1 MHLSLTLR
9 LLLVSASLVL
19 TAPAVAQT
27 PAVNRVE
34 PSAASP
40 GRQAEMT
47 LRGADLP
54 KDATIWTSCDAEVD
68 VSNASPSGDQLTLR
82 LTVPQTTQAGV
93 HALRVATRG
102 GVSNLVPFMVDD
114 LPTVREAGG
123 NASGSGAQ
131 AIDTPIAVDG
141 ACDALASDFYRFKVD
156 AGQRRSFEVVAAR
169 LGSQLDPVLRL
180 LDSAGRELKWADDSP
195 GAGADCRF
203 AHTFDRAGEYT
214 IELRDAGH
222 EGGPAHRYRLRVGDF
237 PLPVVTYPLG
247 GRRGSAGLFH
257 FLGEACDG
265 VPPSLVVLPAEAN
278 RFVVAGRRAGGG
290 AGAGFAPVVVSGL
303 DETVE
308 SEPNDR
314 AELATPLAVPAA
326 ASGRFET
333 PGDVDY
339 YKLKMRKGERFSFRA
354 ASRTLGSPCDVR
366 LSLRRAD
373 GSKVA
378 ESKVEGPT
386 DATLDATAGD
396 EGTYYLRVEE
406 LTSAGGPAL
415 AYRLEAE
422 PHRPTFALSLETDT
436 INTSHGGE
444 FTLKV
449 NCTRRDFGGAVTL
462 SVRGIEPPPALEGVT
477 IAAGKNETQLKV
489 KLPKETPPGLRMIRV
504 VGTATVDGREVIE
517 TAGTGPAVQKV
528 FPRMLV
534 PPVEREGEV
543 AVGVRAR

>member
-1 MHLSLTLR
+1 MKWLLPI
-9 LLLVSASLVL
+9 LLLLAATAS
-19 TAPAVAQT
+19 AQT
-27 PAVNRVE
+27 PAVSRVE
-34 PSAASP
+34 PSAAAP
-40 GRQAEMT
+40 GQQTVLT
-47 LRGADLP
+47 LRGAGLS
-54 KDATIWTSCDAEVD
+54 KDATFWTSFGAETTVAN
-68 VSNASPSGDQLTLR
+68 VSSSGNELTLR
-82 LTVPQTTQAGV
+82 FTVPQSTQVGV
-93 HALRVATRG
+93 HALRAATRG
-102 GVSNLVPFMVDD
+102 GVSNLMPIMVDD

-123 NASGSGAQ
+123 NASASGAQ
-131 AIDTPIAVDG
+131 AIETPVAVDG
-141 ACDALASDFYRFKVD
+141 ACEALDSDFYRIKVE

-169 LGSQLDPVLRL
+169 LGSQLDPVMRL

-203 AHTFDRAGEYT
+203 AHTFDRAGDYT

-222 EGGPAHRYRLRVGDF
+222 EGGPAHRYRLRAGDF

-247 GRRGSAGLFH
+247 GRRGGAGLFQ

-265 VPPSLVVLPAEAN
+265 VPPSLVVLPAEAG

-290 AGAGFAPVVVSGL
+290 AGAGFAPVVVSDL

-308 SEPNDR
+308 AEPNDR
-314 AELATPLAVPAA
+314 IEQATPLAVPAA
-326 ASGRFET
+326 ASGRFESA
-333 PGDVDY
+333 GDVDF

-386 DATLDATAGD
+386 DAALDATAPG

-406 LTSAGGPAL
+406 ITSAGGPAL

-436 INTSHGGE
+436 INTSPGGD
-444 FTLKV
+444 FSLKV
-449 NCTRRDFGGAVTL
+449 TCTRRDFGGAVTL
-462 SVRGIEPPPALEGVT
+462 SLRGLDPPPTLEGAT
-477 IAAGKNETQLKV
+477 IPAGKNETQLKV
-489 KLPKETPPGLRMIRV
+489 KLPKDLPPGLRMIRV
-504 VGTATVDGREVIE
+504 VGTATMDGREVTE

-528 FPRMLV
+528 FPRMLA
-534 PPVEREGEV
+534 PLGELGGMI
-543 AVGVRAR
+543 ALGVRE

>member
-1 MHLSLTLR
+1 MKRFLPI
-9 LLLVSASLVL
+9 LLLFGATAS
-19 TAPAVAQT
+19 AQT

-34 PSAASP
+34 PSAAPP
-40 GRQAEMT
+40 GRRAEVE
-47 LRGADLP
+47 LRGAGLS
-54 KDATIWTSCDAEVD
+54 KDATFWTSFDAESIVAT
-68 VSNASPSGDQLTLR
+68 ASSSGDELTLK
-82 LTVPQTTQAGV
+82 LTVPQTTQVGV
-93 HALRVATRG
+93 HALRVATGG
-102 GVSNLVPFMVDD
+102 GVSGLVPFMVDD

-123 NASGSGAQ
+123 NASASGAQ
-131 AIDTPIAVDG
+131 AIDTPVAVDG

-180 LDSAGRELKWADDSP
+180 LDSTGRELKWADDSP

-203 AHTFDRAGEYT
+203 AHTFERAGEYT
-214 IELRDAGH
+214 LELRDAGH

-247 GRRGSAGLFH
+247 GRSGGAGLFQ

-265 VPPSLVVLPAEAN
+265 VPPSLAVLPAEAD
-278 RFVVAGRRAGGG
+278 RFVVAGRRAGGVG
-290 AGAGFAPVVVSGL
+290 AGAGFAPVVVSDL

-308 SEPNDR
+308 AEPNDR
-314 AELATPLAVPAA
+314 TEQATPLAVPAA
-326 ASGRFET
+326 ASGRFESA
-333 PGDVDY
+333 GDVDF

-354 ASRTLGSPCDVR
+354 ASRTLGSACDVR

-378 ESKVEGPT
+378 ESKVEGPA
-386 DATLDATAGD
+386 DAALDATAGD

-422 PHRPTFALSLETDT
+422 PHRPGFALSLETDT
-436 INTSHGGE
+436 INTSPGGE
-444 FTLKV
+444 FSLKV

-462 SVRGIEPPPALEGVT
+462 SVRGLDPSPAIEGAT
-477 IAAGKNETQLKV
+477 IPAGKNETQLKV
-489 KLPKETPPGLRMIRV
+489 KLRKETPPGLRMVHV
-504 VGTATVDGREVIE
+504 VGTATVDGREISE
-517 TAGTGPAVQKV
+517 TAGTGAALAKV

-534 PPVEREGEV
+534 PPVEFGGEV
-543 AVGVRAR
+543 AVGVRGK